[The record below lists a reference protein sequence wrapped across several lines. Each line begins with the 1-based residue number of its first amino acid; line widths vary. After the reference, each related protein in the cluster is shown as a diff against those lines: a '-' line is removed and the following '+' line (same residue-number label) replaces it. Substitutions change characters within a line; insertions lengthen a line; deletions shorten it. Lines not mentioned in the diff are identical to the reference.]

1 MPCIDIDAYSTIIL
15 GACRA
20 CLGGAWASCICWSNH
35 WLILKGSRSM
45 CDHKKIHSVHSIH
58 RNYWWVRPGYDDT
71 RDKHATHKLVKHMLQ
86 VVEVALTDG
95 STLTI
100 FFYIRYRS
108 PPSRCCEKLE
118 SSDFDT
124 GTVSQ
129 ATKTNGIDRL
139 PCGYVYR
146 SSHWIGKSVSSL
158 RPCCR
163 HRWVRLSMVHVFNSW
178 LVLN

>member
-1 MPCIDIDAYSTIIL
+1 MSQAGL
-15 GACRA
+15 A
-20 CLGGAWASCICWSNH
+20 
-35 WLILKGSRSM
+35 M
-45 CDHKKIHSVHSIH
+45 
-58 RNYWWVRPGYDDT
+58 PGYT
-71 RDKHATHKLVKHMLQ
+71 RDKHAAHRLVKHMLQ
-86 VVEVALTDG
+86 VVEVALTDD

-108 PPSRCCEKLE
+108 PPSRHFEKLE

-146 SSHWIGKSVSSL
+146 SSH
-158 RPCCR
+158 
-163 HRWVRLSMVHVFNSW
+163 
-178 LVLN
+178 